1 MAKVLEL
8 QLQQQSFQ
16 WIFRD
21 DFLQDELCALL
32 AVQGTLRS
40 LLQQLI
46 SKASVLQLSAFFTVQ
61 LSHPYMTTGKP
72 IALTRQVTTFILRIQ
87 ESVQLHLFICFV
99 FQLPNRSEVIWCMS
113 FSVMSLRWQCPRSIR
128 TVADGRISFFLWLS
142 SIPLRIYTTL
152 IDGLW
157 LPPLSWLL

>member
-16 WIFRD
+16 WIFRT

-46 SKASVLQLSAFFTVQ
+46 SKASVLQLSAFFMVQ
-61 LSHPYMTTGKP
+61 LSHPYMTTGKT
-72 IALTRQVTTFILRIQ
+72 IALTIWTFV
-87 ESVQLHLFICFV
+87 SK
-99 FQLPNRSEVIWCMS
+99 
-113 FSVMSLRWQCPRSIR
+113 VMSLLFNMLSGFVIAFLARSK
-128 TVADGRISFFLWLS
+128 SFL
-142 SIPLRIYTTL
+142 
-152 IDGLW
+152 
-157 LPPLSWLL
+157 LSWLQSLYNVQHSKNFPHIFISNSLSPLRPPNLTSFPEFVCFLWKYDWPAILC